1 MIYLESF
8 HMPSRQEEERYL
20 DPQANPIHRRTCY
33 TTKYPFR
40 VFPMRGLPETWQFA
54 PVTIFYGQRHLER
67 LLSEAE
73 QAADARWTEWMEQEV
88 KNERK
93 QH

>member
-54 PVTIFYGQRHLER
+54 PVTIFYGG
-67 LLSEAE
+67 
-73 QAADARWTEWMEQEV
+73 
-88 KNERK
+88 NEIGRA
-93 QH
+93 HV